1 MTERTSWSLP
11 RKHTIGDTAVDGL
24 LAGMAA
30 GLAMGV
36 VLLALGL
43 VGGVGPAATLGRFDP
58 AEGGSAVVGALLHL
72 AVSGLYGVVFALLW
86 RLLGARWA
94 GGRRYAPL
102 VGLAYGLALWLAAR
116 FVLLPGMGSGLV
128 AFAPWQFALAHLVYG
143 AVLGYGIGRQAANR
157 CGAS

>member
-11 RKHTIGDTAVDGL
+11 QKRTIGDTAVDGL

-36 VLLALGL
+36 FLLALGL
-43 VGGVGPAATLGRFDP
+43 AGGVGPAETLGHFDP
-58 AEGGSAVVGALLHL
+58 AESGSAVVGALLHL
-72 AVSGLYGVVFALLW
+72 AVSGLYGVAFAVLW

-102 VGLAYGLALWLAAR
+102 IGLAYGLALWLPAR
-116 FVLLPGMGSGLV
+116 FVLLPNMGSGLM
-128 AFAPWQFALAHLVYG
+128 AIAPWQFALAHALYG
-143 AVLGYGIGRQAANR
+143 AVLGAIIGQHTAH
-157 CGAS
+157 G